1 MYEEIIPI
9 NYRFNSSEI
18 ENIWYI
24 FLCLSDSTFS
34 LVDLSYGEKG
44 SFMISGEIMT
54 SICKTLENIDFCYCR
69 GAYSDAY
76 TLTRKVRDDLMQYLF
91 LLNVIQH
98 RHGLTDEEAE
108 KFTMNQ
114 ESMMKMVELDLAI
127 CSSGERKTHAELA
140 VEKWIYNE
148 LENSENAKD
157 KKQYFD
163 TSKYKSYLVSNNENV
178 KYIFDKF
185 LIKKWKTE
193 DRKLNNYVH
202 ANGIKFIM
210 DNYAYDSKRH
220 KGLIQT
226 IQNITDIF
234 LSLLSVIDSKKL
246 CSSDYINALEMDL
259 KPQEGS
265 QYWVCPIIVEY
276 MNDRLDKELLQYI
289 QKNEKNG
296 MQFLAEYY
304 DD

>member
-163 TSKYKSYLVSNNENV
+163 NRNINREFEQHEFSYNTKIKNKCITIELENV
-178 KYIFDKF
+178 DSLYSQFIND
-185 LIKKWKTE
+185 
-193 DRKLNNYVH
+193 NN
-202 ANGIKFIM
+202 
-210 DNYAYDSKRH
+210 
-220 KGLIQT
+220 
-226 IQNITDIF
+226 
-234 LSLLSVIDSKKL
+234 LSLEEIIDKKL
-246 CSSDYINALEMDL
+246 TLE
-259 KPQEGS
+259 K
-265 QYWVCPIIVEY
+265 
-276 MNDRLDKELLQYI
+276 I
-289 QKNEKNG
+289 Q
-296 MQFLAEYY
+296 
-304 DD
+304 